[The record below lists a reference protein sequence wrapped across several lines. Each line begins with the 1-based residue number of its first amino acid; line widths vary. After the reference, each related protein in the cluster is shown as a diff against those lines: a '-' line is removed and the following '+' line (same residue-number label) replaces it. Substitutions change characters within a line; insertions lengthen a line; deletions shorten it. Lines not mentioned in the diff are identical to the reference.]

1 MVKAKKRN
9 KRSRLRGSR
18 SAGYGFRK
26 KHKGHG
32 NKGGFGMSG
41 TGKRGSQ
48 IQQKALMIAR
58 AAGFETQGMTSA
70 STGKVRTEQI
80 NLKDI
85 KANLFQKE
93 GQKIELKQHKILGEG
108 EGFKA
113 EIHAASASES
123 AIDKMNKA
131 GGKIVLPTPK
141 VWSSSKAVA
150 SVKSE
155 DTKVVEKKVVEKK
168 DVSEVAPKGVP
179 SAEGKKETK
188 KAVKKVEDKK

>member
-1 MVKAKKRN
+1 MVRVKKRN

-18 SAGYGFRK
+18 SGGYGFRK

-48 IQQKALMIAR
+48 IQQKALMMAR
-58 AAGFETQGMTSA
+58 AAGFETYFGTQGMTSA
-70 STGKVRTEQI
+70 STGKIRTEQI

-93 GQKIELKQHKILGEG
+93 GQKIELKGHKVLGEG

-113 EIHAASASES
+113 EIHASSASES
-123 AIDKMNKA
+123 AIEKMSKA
-131 GGKIVLPTPK
+131 GGKIILPTPK
-141 VWSSSKAVA
+141 VWSSSKKETSEKTEEKKVAVKKEEKA
-150 SVKSE
+150 VEKSE
-155 DTKVVEKKVVEKK
+155 GKKAVEKKPVEKK
-168 DVSEVAPKGVP
+168 K
-179 SAEGKKETK
+179 
-188 KAVKKVEDKK
+188 